1 MLRHVM
7 MNRAFLPKF
16 ASTRTSRRAFL
27 IGATAIAGG
36 FAVGFR
42 PVGALAQEGVPV
54 STTDAAVINPFA
66 AYVMITG
73 DDRITVVSSQFD
85 MGEGS
90 YHGIATLVL
99 EELGGR
105 WDQTE
110 VVGGWGEP
118 KLYGNL
124 AWGGFAQGTGGS
136 TSMASSWDRYRQAG
150 AAARAMLVA
159 AAAQEWGVPA
169 GEISVAEGKVSH
181 PSAGSLTFGALAEKA
196 AALPVPAEVP
206 LKAPETWTV
215 IGDEALRRYDG
226 PSKTNGTHPFTIDVK
241 LPGMLTA
248 VMIHPPKFGAS
259 AASFDAS
266 AAKAMAGVVN
276 VVQTPRGIAVVAQN
290 MWAALQARDAVTV
303 QWDETSAEIRG
314 TAEIMGEYRNLAAGT
329 PAVMALQQGDT
340 AAALAGAAKVIEA
353 TFEFP
358 YLAHA
363 ALEPLNAVARMENG
377 VVEIWGGHQ
386 MPDLY
391 QMVAADVAGVAPDK
405 VRLHVMK
412 TGGGFGRRAVSD
424 ADVIVEAVAAARA
437 IDWQAPVKVQ
447 WTRENDMT
455 GGRYRPAYIHTVKAG
470 LDAQGKLVAWDHHI
484 VGQSILAGGP
494 FEAMIEGGVDATSVE
509 GALHLPYAILNRS
522 VGLTTTDVRVP
533 VLWWRS
539 VGSTH
544 NAYVVECLMDE
555 LAEAAG
561 MDPLDYRLAMM
572 ADFPRHTGVLK
583 LVAEKAGWRDPA
595 PEGRA
600 RGLALAESFQ
610 TYVAQVAE
618 VSVTDSGAIKVHKVV
633 CAVDCGVAINPDNIR
648 AQMEGGIGFGLGAI
662 LAEELTLTAGEV
674 DQTNYDT
681 YTPLRIDAMPEIEV
695 HIVPSTERP
704 TGVGEPGVPPIGPA
718 IANAVHAATGKR
730 IRVLPM
736 SKAMQA

>member
-1 MLRHVM
+1 MLRQAM
-7 MNRAFLPKF
+7 MNRAFLPKL
-16 ASTRTSRRAFL
+16 ASARTSRRAFL

-42 PVGALAQEGVPV
+42 PVGAFAQEGVPV

-105 WDQTE
+105 WDQTD
-110 VVGGWGEP
+110 VIGGWGDP

-159 AAAQEWGVPA
+159 AATQEWGVPA
-169 GEISVAEGKVSH
+169 GEISVADGKVTH
-181 PSAGSLTFGALAEKA
+181 PSASSLSFGALAEKA
-196 AALPVPAEVP
+196 AALPVPAEVA
-206 LKAPETWTV
+206 LKAPDAWTV
-215 IGDEALRRYDG
+215 IGDDKLRRYDG

-266 AAKAMAGVVN
+266 AAKAMPGVVD
-276 VVQTPRGIAVVAQN
+276 VVQTPRGIAVVGQN

-303 QWDETSAEIRG
+303 QWDETSAETRG

-363 ALEPLNAVARMENG
+363 ALEPLNAVARMDNG
-377 VVEIWGGHQ
+377 VVEVWGGHQ

-391 QMVAADVAGVAPDK
+391 QMVAAEVGGVAPDK

-424 ADVIVEAVAAARA
+424 ADVIVEAVATARA
-437 IDWQAPVKVQ
+437 INWQAPVKVQ
-447 WTRENDMT
+447 WTRDNDMQ

-470 LDAQGKLVAWDHHI
+470 LDAQGKLVAWNHHI
-484 VGQSILAGGP
+484 VGQSIMAGGP
-494 FEAMIEGGVDATSVE
+494 FEAMIEGGVDPTSVE
-509 GALHLPYAILNRS
+509 GALHLPYAIPNRQ

-544 NAYVVECLMDE
+544 NAYVVECFMDE

-583 LVAEKAGWRDPA
+583 LAAEKAGWGDPL

-600 RGLALAESFQ
+600 RGIALAESFQ

-618 VSVTDSGAIKVHKVV
+618 VSVTDGGIRVHKVV

-681 YTPLRIDAMPEIEV
+681 YTPLRIDAMPEVEV

-718 IANAVHAATGKR
+718 VANAVHAATGKR